1 MKIERR
7 TATVTLNFG
16 NYKAEL
22 ADLQER
28 MLAEFRKEEA
38 AGPRRAGSK
47 SKAAE
52 MAREYDAKL
61 AEGEAAGTTVT
72 LHEISN
78 VEWQELTD
86 AHPPRDGDD
95 RDKRAGWNT
104 KTLPLALLKAS
115 LGETDLDLDALSPA
129 HMTKLKDAAWNL
141 HNADD
146 ALPKESMVSL
156 LKQYREAASKLERD
170 SE

>member
-7 TATVTLNFG
+7 TTTVKLYFG
-16 NYKAEL
+16 NYQAEL
-22 ADLQER
+22 TDLQER

-38 AGPRRAGSK
+38 AGPRRSGTK

-52 MAREYDAKL
+52 LAREYDAKL
-61 AEGEAAGTTVT
+61 AEGEASGVEVT
-72 LHEISN
+72 LHEITN
-78 VEWQELTD
+78 AEWQTLTD

-95 RDKRAGWNT
+95 RDKRTGWNV
-104 KTLPLALLKAS
+104 KTFPPALLRAS

-129 HMTKLKDAAWNL
+129 HTLKLNDAAWNL

-156 LKQYREAASKLERD
+156 LKQYREAASKPQPG